1 MSVGRRIAGLVKRG
15 RSDEMEP
22 AAVEPVEAEAAQ
34 PEPERPPTPE
44 AVVNER
50 SARALLA
57 SGTPPLPQEL
67 AKPAR
72 RRRLERRPQ
81 PTPSEPEAVPASSA
95 PRQWNLWE
103 LERAVRLAGDQERQE
118 EWSALFIHLREFAN
132 ADGDLPVEFDALVR
146 ESFAGVL
153 EREPEAAPS

>member
-1 MSVGRRIAGLVKRG
+1 MSVGRRIAGLLKRG
-15 RSDEMEP
+15 RSDEVEP
-22 AAVEPVEAEAAQ
+22 AAVEPVETEAAEQ
-34 PEPERPPTPE
+34 EPERPPEPE

-57 SGTPPLPQEL
+57 RGTPPLPQEP

-72 RRRLERRPQ
+72 RRLERRDG
-81 PTPSEPEAVPASSA
+81 PTHPDREPVTSA
-95 PRQWNLWE
+95 GPREWNLWE
-103 LERAVRLAGDQERQE
+103 LERAVRTAGDQVRQE

-146 ESFAGVL
+146 ESFAGIL

>member
-1 MSVGRRIAGLVKRG
+1 MSVGRRIAALVKRG
-15 RSDEMEP
+15 RSEDL
-22 AAVEPVEAEAAQ
+22 
-34 PEPERPPTPE
+34 EPETAEVIETAPAQQPDTAEPE
-44 AVVNER
+44 VVVNER

-57 SGTPPLPQEL
+57 SGTPPLPAESP
-67 AKPAR
+67 KPSR
-72 RRRLERRPQ
+72 RRPLERRPEPARVEPSPAA
-81 PTPSEPEAVPASSA
+81 PTAPA
-95 PRQWNLWE
+95 RTWNLWE
-103 LERAVRLAGDQERQE
+103 LERAVRVADDQERQE

>member
-15 RSDEMEP
+15 RSENLEP
-22 AAVEPVEAEAAQ
+22 ETAEAVETAPAEEPDPA
-34 PEPERPPTPE
+34 EPEV
-44 AVVNER
+44 VVNER

-57 SGTPPLPQEL
+57 SGTPPLPAESPKL
-67 AKPAR
+67 SR
-72 RRRLERRPQ
+72 RRPLERRPEPARVEPSAAA
-81 PTPSEPEAVPASSA
+81 PTAPA
-95 PRQWNLWE
+95 RTWNLWE
-103 LERAVRLAGDQERQE
+103 LERAVRVADDQARQE

-153 EREPEAAPS
+153 EREPEAASS